1 MKYFFDIS
9 ELQAQGKSI
18 SDVTA
23 SLIYDRG
30 ATEFGQPSSIA
41 SPKLCPK
48 SSSTY
53 YVEMGFAGYDFWGRI
68 VQLKAPRT
76 FMLDI
81 GTANGADCVWDPSND
96 WSYASLQPAPTD
108 GSDPP
113 KTPHITVYS
122 NGILAW
128 GEEPPCFDETVTPQ
142 PPPIWIP

>member
-53 YVEMGFAGYDFWGRI
+53 YVEMGFAGYDFWGLAAARHSA
-68 VQLKAPRT
+68 QK
-76 FMLDI
+76 
-81 GTANGADCVWDPSND
+81 GATGPGLGALAHLRHSVLGHDS
-96 WSYASLQPAPTD
+96 ASAAFHLFQR
-108 GSDPP
+108 
-113 KTPHITVYS
+113 
-122 NGILAW
+122 
-128 GEEPPCFDETVTPQ
+128 
-142 PPPIWIP
+142 